1 MKENAMPMVMKLC
14 GVALLWAGLAALV
27 YVPTAASG
35 VSTAVVAGLGF
46 LSFASGLMLF
56 GDGLKR
62 EIAAQQRLGS

>member
-1 MKENAMPMVMKLC
+1 MPTVMKLS

-27 YVPTAASG
+27 YVPTAAG
-35 VSTAVVAGLGF
+35 GPTTVVVAGLGF

-62 EIAAQQRLGS
+62 EIATQLRPSRQG